1 MPFTGKNVTA
11 ADALKE
17 SNNAVAVKVLKDY
30 GVEKSVRFLE
40 DTLGYDVDNEKK
52 ILEEEGEDRT
62 LSNIAS
68 GYLAE
73 GEDRILSNIALGYLE
88 NGVTVSKMAD
98 AYQVFINEGKDTP
111 LCAVKEIEKS
121 GETYWTPQQKE
132 SEVFSEDTAYNI
144 MNRMSAARRAR
155 ARLITT
161 AGCAT

>member
-1 MPFTGKNVTA
+1 M
-11 ADALKE
+11 
-17 SNNAVAVKVLKDY
+17 
-30 GVEKSVRFLE
+30 E

-144 MNRMSAARRAR
+144 MNRMLREVVTDGTGISAQVTGLDVCGKQERASMETIG
-155 ARLITT
+155 LSE
-161 AGCAT
+161 

>member
-1 MPFTGKNVTA
+1 MAGKCRAVYRENVTA

-98 AYQVFINEGKDTP
+98 AYQVFINEGK
-111 LCAVKEIEKS
+111 I
-121 GETYWTPQQKE
+121 
-132 SEVFSEDTAYNI
+132 
-144 MNRMSAARRAR
+144 
-155 ARLITT
+155 RLFVL
-161 AGCAT
+161 